1 MVGAPSS
8 VVAQRSDD
16 ADVLGLWPLLPLR
29 GVELDRLTVLEV
41 PISVTLDVGEMD
53 EEVLSTIIRRDESVT
68 LLLTEP
74 LDVALSQ
81 SLFSN

>member
-1 MVGAPSS
+1 
-8 VVAQRSDD
+8 
-16 ADVLGLWPLLPLR
+16 
-29 GVELDRLTVLEV
+29 
-41 PISVTLDVGEMD
+41 MD